1 MRKFDANSDGF
12 VVVSELKAKGCI
24 VKKGLFNSRFYR
36 NIKIYEDK
44 IIVKDKIKDKNHG
57 KLTRAPRTSKR
68 HVSSSDSFHKE
79 DFIYKNF
86 YSDQK
91 NTSDTEKEIITKYL
105 LIEEQ

>member
-1 MRKFDANSDGF
+1 MNKLNI
-12 VVVSELKAKGCI
+12 VVVIVSDTRTDDTDKSGKKLKQLIENDGHA
-24 VKKGLFNSRFYR
+24 VL
-36 NIKIYEDK
+36 DK